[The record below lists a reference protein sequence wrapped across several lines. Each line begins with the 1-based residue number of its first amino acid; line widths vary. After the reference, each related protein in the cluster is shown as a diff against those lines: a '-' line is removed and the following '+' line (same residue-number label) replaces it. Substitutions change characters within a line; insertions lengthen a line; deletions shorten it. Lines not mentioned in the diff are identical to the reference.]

1 MAFSIDGL
9 VSGLKTTEIIKAL
22 MDVQAIPRSLL
33 SAKVTDKNTVISQ
46 LQTLNT
52 SIQDLATRAEKFTRP
67 DAVAL
72 FAGRSSSDAVTVSA
86 GAGAAALSTE
96 IVVDRLAQAHAV
108 VTAAFD
114 TWPDDPPVLTV
125 ENAAGER
132 VQVTAASASARDIAR
147 ALTDAGVGITATAV
161 PVTAA
166 GGPQQHR
173 LQLTATET
181 GADGAFRVYRG
192 DIAAVEA
199 GTAADL
205 STLPGAAVIATGS
218 DAQVRL
224 WAGTAAEQVMTS
236 ATNTFT
242 GLFPGVD
249 VTVSKASATPVQLTV
264 EADTEARTKAAG
276 EFVNGIASILA
287 RIAKGSTAT
296 VASAVGGTT
305 TLGVFTGDSTVR
317 ALRQALSEAVQHPID
332 GVSPSTIGISI
343 DRYGVLAFDEKKF
356 ADAMTADPAAVASLL
371 SGVAAR
377 VQETS
382 ETYSDRYEGL
392 LTARITGQ
400 QDEVKALGEQ
410 IVRWDVRLA
419 QRQASLERT
428 YARLETMMSQMQ
440 AQSSYLASQ
449 LDSLRS
455 SGSGSSS

>member
-9 VSGLKTTEIIKAL
+9 VSGLKTTEIIKAI

-46 LQTLNT
+46 LQSLNT

-67 DAVAL
+67 DVVSL
-72 FAGRSSSDAVTVSA
+72 FTGRASSDAVSVSA
-86 GAGAAALSTE
+86 GTGATNIATE
-96 IVVDRLAQAHAV
+96 VVVDRLAQAHAV
-108 VTAAFD
+108 VTAPFAA
-114 TWPDDPPVLTV
+114 WPDDPPVLTV
-125 ENAAGER
+125 ENAAGVR
-132 VQVTAASASARDIAR
+132 VEVTAASSSARDIAR
-147 ALTDAGVGITATAV
+147 ALNDADLGITATAV
-161 PVTAA
+161 PVTVA
-166 GGPQQHR
+166 GVAQYR

-181 GADGAFRVYRG
+181 GAAGAFRVYDG
-192 DIAAVEA
+192 DLAAVQA
-199 GTAADL
+199 GTAADI
-205 STLPGAAVIATGS
+205 STRPGAALISAGT
-218 DAQVRL
+218 DAQIRL
-224 WAGTAAEQVMTS
+224 WAGTSAEQVTTS

-249 VTVSKASATPVQLTV
+249 VTVSKASSTPVQITV
-264 EADTEARTKAAG
+264 AADVEGRTKAAG
-276 EFVNGIASILA
+276 DFVAGIASILA

-296 VASAVGGTT
+296 VPTDAGGTT

-317 ALRQALSEAVQHPID
+317 ALRQALGEAVQYPVD

-356 ADAMTADPAAVASLL
+356 TEAVTADPARVTSLL

-377 VQETS
+377 VQETA

-400 QDEVKALGEQ
+400 QNEVKALGDQ
-410 IVRWDVRLA
+410 ILRWDVRLE
-419 QRQASLERT
+419 QRKASLERT

-440 AQSSYLASQ
+440 SQSSYLASQ